1 MDLAVLVYLIALLP
15 NLGHSL
21 LLVVIASATITTGFA
36 LAIANHTFDTTEYS
50 WNLNRDGTLK
60 EEVVKAREKMKT
72 LVKWSLSVFLISGFF
87 AMLLPSE
94 RTAYMMVGAYSA
106 QKVAENPKVQ
116 EMSGKVLKIVESK
129 LDKYVEEAEKKV
141 VEEVEAK
148 TKRR

>member
-1 MDLAVLVYLIALLP
+1 MDLALLVYLISLLP
-15 NLGHSL
+15 NVGGALMAAVIISGT
-21 LLVVIASATITTGFA
+21 LVVGFGA
-36 LAIANHTFDTTEYS
+36 AIANHTFDTTEYS

-60 EEVVKAREKMKT
+60 EEVVKARAKMKT
-72 LVKWSLSVFLISGFF
+72 LFKWMMSVFLICGFF

-141 VEEVEAK
+141 TDEVSK
-148 TKRR
+148 KSK

>member
-1 MDLAVLVYLIALLP
+1 MDLAILVYLIALLP
-15 NLGHSL
+15 HVGAALML
-21 LLVVIASATITTGFA
+21 AVIIAGTITTGFA

-60 EEVVKAREKMKT
+60 DEVVKSRTKMKT

-141 VEEVEAK
+141 VDEVDK
-148 TKRR
+148 KMK